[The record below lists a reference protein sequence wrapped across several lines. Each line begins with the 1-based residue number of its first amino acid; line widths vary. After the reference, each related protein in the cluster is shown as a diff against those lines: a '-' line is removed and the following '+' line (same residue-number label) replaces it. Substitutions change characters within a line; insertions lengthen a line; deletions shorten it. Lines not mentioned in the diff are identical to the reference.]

1 MNSDFI
7 DEKRLVGDCFVAS
20 LTPRHVRPAAD
31 VILIPGSCHGW
42 WAWRFW
48 APALAA
54 AGYATHALS
63 MPNHTDAPNL
73 PRAEYLRLTP
83 SDYAA
88 RVVAVAGTLPGFP
101 GRSAVGRPLVLA
113 GHSLGGIVAQIAAKT
128 LRPAALIPVASTGA
142 DEVGGARIEVDPT
155 TPMLPSPADATRM
168 WFADVEPD
176 ILAWALPLLTGE
188 SPATR
193 NAPRGPDVL
202 ARGDITCPSLCIG
215 AGLDGTT
222 VPPQPDLAKWLGG
235 DCVVF
240 PTAGHDIMLERQAWA
255 AVRQVIGWLD
265 RKVPG
270 A

>member
-1 MNSDFI
+1 MESDLI
-7 DEKRLVGDCFVAS
+7 DERRIVGDCFVAS
-20 LTPRHVRPAAD
+20 LTPRHARPSANI
-31 VILIPGSCHGW
+31 ILIPGSCHGW

-63 MPNHTDAPNL
+63 MPNHTDAPVL
-73 PRAEYLRLTP
+73 PMAEFLRLTP

-88 RVVAVAGTLPGFP
+88 RVQAVAATLP
-101 GRSAVGRPLVLA
+101 ARPLVLV
-113 GHSLGGIVAQIAAKT
+113 GHSLGGWVAQIAAKAM
-128 LRPAALIPVASTGA
+128 RPAALIPVASAGA
-142 DEVGGARIEVDPT
+142 GEVGAPRPEVDPT
-155 TPMLPSPADATRM
+155 VPMLPSPADATRM
-168 WFADVEPD
+168 WFADAEPD
-176 ILAWALPLLTGE
+176 VLQWALDRLTGE

-193 NAPRGPDVL
+193 NTPRGPELL

-215 AGLDGTT
+215 AGRDGSV
-222 VPPQPDLAKWLGG
+222 VPSQPDLAAWLGG

-265 RKVPG
+265 RTLPG

>member
-1 MNSDFI
+1 MFSDFL
-7 DEKRLVGDCFVAS
+7 DERRVVGDVFVAS
-20 LTPRHVRPAAD
+20 LTPQLARPAAD
-31 VILIPGSCHGW
+31 IILIPGSCHGF

-48 APALAA
+48 QPALAA

-63 MPNHTDAPNL
+63 MPNHTDAPAL
-73 PRAEYLRLTP
+73 PEADYLRLTP

-88 RVVAVAGTLPGFP
+88 RVVAVARALP
-101 GRSAVGRPLVLA
+101 GRPLVLA
-113 GHSLGGIVAQIAAKT
+113 GHSLGGIVAQIAAKR

-142 DEVGGARIEVDPT
+142 DEVGGRRIEVDPT
-155 TPMLPSPADATRM
+155 IPMLPTPADATRM
-168 WFADVEPD
+168 WFADVEPN

-193 NAPRGPDVL
+193 NAPRGPDIL

-222 VPPQPDLAKWLGG
+222 VPPQPDLAAWLGG
-235 DCVVF
+235 DCVMF

-265 RKVPG
+265 RKL

>member
-1 MNSDFI
+1 MMHGDFI
-7 DEKRLVGDCFVAS
+7 DERGVVGDCFVAS
-20 LTPRHVRPAAD
+20 LTPRHAAPVAD
-31 VILIPGSCHGW
+31 IILLPGSCHGW

-63 MPNHTDAPNL
+63 MPNHTDAPSL
-73 PRAEYLRLTP
+73 PEAAYLKLTP

-88 RVVAVAGTLPGFP
+88 RVVAVAGTL
-101 GRSAVGRPLVLA
+101 SGRPLVLA
-113 GHSLGGIVAQIAAKT
+113 GHSLGGIVAQIAART

-142 DEVGGARIEVDPT
+142 DEVGGSRVEVDPT
-155 TPMLPSPADATRM
+155 RPMLPSPAEATAL

-202 ARGDITCPSLCIG
+202 ARGDVTCPSLCIG
-215 AGLDGTT
+215 AGLDGTA
-222 VPPQPDLAKWLGG
+222 VPLQPDLAAWLGG

-240 PTAGHDIMLERQAWA
+240 PSAGHDIMLERQAWA

-265 RKVPG
+265 RTLP
-270 A
+270 AA